1 MKALAT
7 LIIFSI
13 LLTTAPT
20 SAATTQSGPAVQDTL
35 EIVEDEAAEAPD
47 AYGIYGADANQAA
60 DLAEAKDAF
69 AAAGLPLPEL
79 RIYFHSTDDA
89 CRGNHGLYGKGGDKH
104 RVDFCTS
111 VASVIRHELAHAW
124 EHHNMA
130 DSTRQTFMEQ
140 AELSNWNDHDSPHP
154 SRAIEQVAYLIE
166 WGLDSQPLQRISAN
180 QNAEDLDRFELLTGD
195 PSPRISHWAAEAA
208 APRITRPV
216 VEGPADAVTVDF
228 Q

>member
-20 SAATTQSGPAVQDTL
+20 SAATTQP
-35 EIVEDEAAEAPD
+35 EADPQNTPETAENETIETVD
-47 AYGIYGADANQAA
+47 AYGIYDADTNQEA
-60 DLAEAKDAF
+60 DLAEAMATF
-69 AAAGLPLPEL
+69 ASAGLPLPEL
-79 RIYFHSTDDA
+79 RIYFHSSDDA

-111 VASVIRHELAHAW
+111 VASVIRHELAHPWA
-124 EHHNMA
+124 HHNMA
-130 DSTRQTFMEQ
+130 DSTRESFMEQ
-140 AELSNWNDHDSPHP
+140 ATLANWNDHDAPHP
-154 SRAIEQVAYLIE
+154 SRAIEQVAYLIS
-166 WGLDSQPLQRISAN
+166 WGLDSQPLQRITAN
-180 QNAEDLDRFELLTGD
+180 QNKEDLDRFEQLTGI
-195 PSPRISHWAAEAA
+195 PSPRISHWADEAA
-208 APRITRPV
+208 APRSIRPV

>member
-20 SAATTQSGPAVQDTL
+20 SAATTQP
-35 EIVEDEAAEAPD
+35 EAEPQNTPETAENETIETVD
-47 AYGIYGADANQAA
+47 AYGIYDADTNQEA
-60 DLAEAKDAF
+60 DLAEAMATF
-69 AAAGLPLPEL
+69 ASAGLPLPEL
-79 RIYFHSTDDA
+79 RIYFHSSDDA

-130 DSTRQTFMEQ
+130 DSTSSPGDST
-140 AELSNWNDHDSPHP
+140 ASLSSGSPP
-154 SRAIEQVAYLIE
+154 TRTR
-166 WGLDSQPLQRISAN
+166 RISTA
-180 QNAEDLDRFELLTGD
+180 
-195 PSPRISHWAAEAA
+195 SSS
-208 APRITRPV
+208 
-216 VEGPADAVTVDF
+216 
-228 Q
+228 